1 MCHSWI
7 WSVMVGLSPSIDA
20 TMHYRSELIRGLAVR
35 QTSLMLTFDPD
46 ASRCANGRLW
56 LSPPFPPPPFRAT
69 GSAMPSPAAASPL
82 ARTRSPLGP
91 REFVAMMALMMALNA
106 LAIDAMLP
114 GLPAIASAL
123 GAPDANAQQHIITYY
138 FIGLGVGSLVHGPLA
153 DRFGR
158 RSVILWSLAGYVV
171 SALVSGLS
179 SNWEMLL
186 AMRVLHGLFGA
197 AMGVVATAVVRDR
210 TSGDEMAR
218 LMSMIFLIFMVVPIV
233 APTVGQAVLWVAP
246 WRWIF
251 LLLAGMG
258 TAMAIWVWVRLPETM
273 DPADAQPIVPR
284 VLARNWAMVAT
295 HRQAFAYMLGS
306 SIAVGA
312 NFGFLNSSQQIIS
325 GTFGR
330 ADIFSYAFASV
341 AAGIAVANYSNARL
355 VLRFGARRVSQSALI
370 AFIACSVLQWL
381 LAESGESLW
390 VFLAVVCV
398 NMGMIGFIGANF
410 SSIAMEPFGHIAGT
424 ASSFQNATRTLISA
438 LIGGFIGQMY
448 DGSTLPLAVGYLV
461 CGVVALGIVLWGE
474 QGRLFTRPN
483 PPHRPVPRS

>member
-1 MCHSWI
+1 
-7 WSVMVGLSPSIDA
+7 
-20 TMHYRSELIRGLAVR
+20 
-35 QTSLMLTFDPD
+35 
-46 ASRCANGRLW
+46 
-56 LSPPFPPPPFRAT
+56 
-69 GSAMPSPAAASPL
+69 MPSPSTASLP
-82 ARTRSPLGP
+82 RTRLPLGP
-91 REFVAMMALMMALNA
+91 REFVTMMALMMALNA

-114 GLPAIASAL
+114 ALPQIASAL
-123 GAPDANAQQHIITYY
+123 GAPDANAQQYIITYY
-138 FIGLGVGSLVHGPLA
+138 FIGLGVGSLLHGPLA

-158 RSVILWSLAGYVV
+158 RAVILWSLAGYVV

-210 TSGDEMAR
+210 TSGDEMAK

-258 TAMAIWVWVRLPETM
+258 TAMALWVWVRLPETLN
-273 DPADAQPIVPR
+273 PADAQPIRPAS
-284 VLARNWAMVAT
+284 LARNWWSVAT
-295 HRQAFAYMLGS
+295 HRQAIAYMLGS

-330 ADIFSYAFASV
+330 ADIFTFAFASV
-341 AAGIAVANYSNARL
+341 AAGMAVANYSNSRL
-355 VLRFGARRVSQSALI
+355 VLRFGARRVSQTALI
-370 AFIACSVLQWL
+370 AFIACSLLQWL
-381 LAESGESLW
+381 LATSGESLW
-390 VFLAVVCV
+390 VFLGVVCV

-438 LIGGFIGQMY
+438 LIGGIIGQMY
-448 DGSTLPLAVGYLV
+448 DGTTLPLALGYML
-461 CGVVALGIVLWGE
+461 CGTAALACVLWGE
-474 QGRLFTRPN
+474 KGRLFTRPN
-483 PPHRPVPRS
+483 APHLPVPRS